1 MPRCSVPFR
10 RVALSFLPFVISA
23 SPCLAAADLDPEAL
37 AVLKA
42 TADSVGNAQSFSFRA
57 RVHRD
62 RMSAKNEIVTFFSDN
77 TVTVSRPDKVRM
89 DISGEGQDLQFFFD
103 GTQVTIFEPGSN
115 LYASEPAPPTID
127 GTVASLR
134 KRGITFPVSE
144 LLQSNAYASLVDALQ
159 KASVVSRQSIY
170 GRSLVHLA
178 FTEASAD
185 WQLWIEDGEA
195 PVPSRVEIIY
205 KKKPGMSRVVVDFS
219 EWNLHA
225 QPRPETFQ
233 FVKSGGAQQTD
244 LLPATGG
251 KSILNS
257 K

>member
-1 MPRCSVPFR
+1 MPRCSLPFR
-10 RVALSFLPFVISA
+10 RVALAMLPFVISA

-42 TADSVGNAQSFSFRA
+42 AADSVANAQSFSFRA

-62 RMSAKNEIVTFFSDN
+62 RVSTKNEIVTFLSDS

-89 DISGEGQDLQFFFD
+89 DISGEGHDLQFFFD
-103 GTQVTIFEPGSN
+103 GTQVTVFEPANN

-127 GTVASLR
+127 STVASLR

-144 LLQSNAYASLVDALQ
+144 LLQTNAYASLVDALQ

-170 GRSLVHLA
+170 GRFLVHLA
-178 FTEASAD
+178 FTEPSVD

-205 KKKPGMSRVVVDFS
+205 KKKPGAPRTVVDFS

-225 QPRPETFQ
+225 QPKPETFQ
-233 FVKSGGAQQTD
+233 FVKLGGAQQTD
-244 LLPATGG
+244 LLPDTGG
-251 KSILNS
+251 KSMLS
-257 K
+257 GK

>member
-1 MPRCSVPFR
+1 MPRCSLPFR
-10 RVALSFLPFVISA
+10 RVALSLLPFVISA
-23 SPCLAAADLDPEAL
+23 SPCLGAANLDPEAL

-57 RVHRD
+57 RIYRD
-62 RMSAKNEIVTFFSDN
+62 RMGTKNEIVTFFSDN
-77 TVTVSRPDKVRM
+77 TVTVSRPDKVRI
-89 DISGEGQDLQFFFD
+89 DISGEGHDLQFFFD
-103 GTQVTIFEPGSN
+103 GSQVTVFEPANN
-115 LYASEPAPPTID
+115 LYASEPAAPTID

-134 KRGITFPVSE
+134 KSGITFPVSE
-144 LLQSNAYASLVDALQ
+144 LLQNNAYASLVDALQ
-159 KASVVSRQSIY
+159 KASVVSRQSVN

-178 FTEASAD
+178 FTEPTAD
-185 WQLWIEDGEA
+185 WQLWIEDGDT

-205 KKKPGMSRVVVDFS
+205 KKKPGTPRIAVDFS
-219 EWNLHA
+219 DWNLHA
-225 QPRPETFQ
+225 QPSPETFQ